1 MKRLQII
8 LLLLSLLAANSARAQ
23 WQIGIKGGVNTTS
36 ITRSQAGRVDESY
49 SCLTGYDF
57 GFIGRYQ
64 FNTWMAIRADLGL
77 MQRSYRMDRNI
88 NYLQPVYTEHRNT
101 YLMLPVMAD
110 MSFGGARLRGHLMV
124 GGFAGYWLSARQKG
138 TSFWMTDDYIYFTDF
153 NEKMEYTADNRRFD
167 AGIAGGLGLSYD
179 MTTHWG
185 LQVDAL
191 YYYDLVSHQKGYPHL
206 NDPRYWNTISFTLGA
221 IYKF

>member
-64 FNTWMAIRADLGL
+64 FNTWMTIRADLGL

-101 YLMLPVMAD
+101 WKIRSRVTP
-110 MSFGGARLRGHLMV
+110 
-124 GGFAGYWLSARQKG
+124 
-138 TSFWMTDDYIYFTDF
+138 
-153 NEKMEYTADNRRFD
+153 
-167 AGIAGGLGLSYD
+167 
-179 MTTHWG
+179 
-185 LQVDAL
+185 
-191 YYYDLVSHQKGYPHL
+191 
-206 NDPRYWNTISFTLGA
+206 
-221 IYKF
+221 